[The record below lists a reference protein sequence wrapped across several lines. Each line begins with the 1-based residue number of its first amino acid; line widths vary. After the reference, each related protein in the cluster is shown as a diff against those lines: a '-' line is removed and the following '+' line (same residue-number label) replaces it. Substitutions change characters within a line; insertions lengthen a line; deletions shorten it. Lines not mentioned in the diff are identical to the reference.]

1 MFKREAVGEYITD
14 WDIGLCYDA
23 VKDVAK
29 YKKMKLIDADKGE
42 RTLVFRTPITW
53 TTWGGKM
60 FVDLHETLEGK
71 TRIRFRCNSNLGTEI
86 QAGSVNERNVD
97 ELISLLD
104 MLITGDRSVGSW

>member
-14 WDIGLCYDA
+14 WDIQLCYDA

-29 YKKMKLIDADKGE
+29 FKKLRLIDVEKGE
-42 RTLVFRTPITW
+42 YALVFRTPITW

-60 FVDLHETLEGK
+60 FVNLYPTPEGN
-71 TRIRFRCNSNLGTEI
+71 TRIVFRCNSNLGTEI
-86 QAGSVNERNVD
+86 QAGTVNERNVE

-104 MLITGDRSVGSW
+104 MLVTGDRSGGSW